1 MKIALAQQN
10 YIVGNFGYNT
20 SLILDAIARARKTGA
35 DLVVFSELCVCGYPP
50 RDFLEFDDFNKQCD
64 QAIAS
69 IADACRGIA
78 AVVGAPSTNPVIKG
92 KTLYNSAWFLSE
104 GSVLGMAHK
113 TLLPTYDVFDEYRY
127 FEPNRM
133 PYQLI
138 DYKGTRFAL
147 TICEDLWNVDNYP
160 LYVRNPMEE
169 LIKLHPDVV
178 INIASSPFHYNQPE
192 IRMDILSRNA
202 KQYCLPLV
210 YVNQVGGQTELLFD
224 GGSMVIANDGSL
236 KGELNR
242 FEEDLRV
249 YDLKELQI
257 PDAGCRMPDSPLPS
271 WGGVGGG
278 VDPVS
283 SIIVIARSEATR
295 QKDPESSIKLIHSAL
310 VMGIRDYFSKM
321 GFSKAILGLS
331 GGIDS
336 AVTLVL
342 AAEELGNEHVKAV
355 LLPSRF
361 SSAHS
366 IADAQKLAE
375 NLQVSFEIIPIDAP
389 FTAVEKSL
397 EPIFQGLP
405 FNLTE
410 ENIQA
415 RMRALILMALAN
427 KFGYILLNTSNKSE
441 AAVGYGTLYGDMC
454 GGISV
459 LGDLYKTQVY
469 ELARYLNHKKEI
481 IPLNTIEK
489 PPSAE
494 LRPDQKDI
502 DSLPDYAL
510 LDQILYQYIEE
521 RKGPKEITAMGFDPE
536 VVKRVLGLVN
546 GSEWKRHQ
554 TPPILRVS
562 PKAFGV
568 GRRMPIVG
576 KYL

>member
-10 YIVGNFGYNT
+10 YIVGNFEHNT
-20 SLILDAIARARKTGA
+20 SLIRDGIARARKSGA
-35 DLVVFSELCVCGYPP
+35 DLVVFSELSVCGYPP
-50 RDFLEFDDFNKQCD
+50 RDFLEFTDFYESCAEAVRK
-64 QAIAS
+64 IAT
-69 IADACRGIA
+69 DCKGIA
-78 AVVGAPSTNPVIKG
+78 AIVGAPSKNPGEKG
-92 KTLYNSAWFLSE
+92 KPLYNTAFFLAD
-104 GSVLGMAHK
+104 GQLFGMAHK

-133 PYQLI
+133 PYQVI
-138 DYKGTRFAL
+138 DYLGKRFAM
-147 TICEDLWNVDNYP
+147 TICEDLWNIDNYP

-169 LIKLHPDVV
+169 LSRLQPDVI
-178 INIASSPFHYNQPE
+178 INIAASPFHYNQPE
-192 IRMDILSRNA
+192 TRLDILSRNA
-202 KQYCLPLV
+202 RHYNLPLF

-224 GGSMVIANDGSL
+224 GGSMVLTPDGIL
-236 KGELNR
+236 KDELQR
-242 FEEDLRV
+242 FDEDLRT
-249 YDLKELQI
+249 YELEEIQ
-257 PDAGCRMPDSPLPS
+257 MPDTGCQHLAS
-271 WGGVGGG
+271 
-278 VDPVS
+278 D
-283 SIIVIARSEATR
+283 IQT
-295 QKDPESSIKLIHSAL
+295 IHSAL

-342 AAEELGNEHVKAV
+342 AAEALGSEQVKAL

-361 SSAHS
+361 SSEHS
-366 IADAQKLAE
+366 ITDARTLAE
-375 NLQVSFEIIPIDAP
+375 NLQCSYDIIPIDGS
-389 FTAVEKSL
+389 FTAIENAMAPHFGQLS
-397 EPIFQGLP
+397 
-405 FNLTE
+405 FNVTE

-415 RMRALILMALAN
+415 RLRAVILMAMAN

-469 ELARYLNHKKEI
+469 ELARYINRSGEM
-481 IPLNTIEK
+481 IPINTLDK

-494 LRPDQKDI
+494 LRPDQKDA

-510 LDQILYQYIEE
+510 LDQILFHYIEE
-521 RKGPKEITAMGFDPE
+521 RKGPNEITAMGFDPA
-536 VVKRVLGLVN
+536 VVKRVLGMVN
-546 GSEWKRHQ
+546 ENEWKRHQ

>member
-10 YIVGNFGYNT
+10 YIVGNFDYNT
-20 SLILDAIARARKTGA
+20 GLIRDAIVGARKLGA
-35 DLVVFSELCVCGYPP
+35 DLVIFSELSVCGYPP
-50 RDFLEFDDFNKQCD
+50 RDFLEFTDFQESCTK
-64 QAIAS
+64 AIEQ
-69 IADACRGIA
+69 IAGDCNGIA
-78 AVVGAPSTNPVIKG
+78 AIVGAPGRNPGEKG
-92 KTLYNSAWFLSE
+92 KPLYNTAWFLAD
-104 GSVLGMAHK
+104 GKVAGMAHK

-133 PYQLI
+133 PYQVI
-138 DYKGTRFAL
+138 DYLGKRFAL

-169 LIKLHPDVV
+169 LSTMKPDVI
-178 INIASSPFHYNQPE
+178 INIAASPFHYNQPE
-192 IRMDILSRNA
+192 IRLNILSHNA
-202 KQYCLPLV
+202 KQYNLPLF
-210 YVNQVGGQTELLFD
+210 YVNQTGGQTELLFD
-224 GGSMVIANDGSL
+224 GGSLVMDAGGSL
-236 KGELNR
+236 YDELPR
-242 FEEDLRV
+242 FEEALRV
-249 YDLKELQI
+249 YDLEELGNLNTNYELRI
-257 PDAGCRMPDSPLPS
+257 TN
-271 WGGVGGG
+271 
-278 VDPVS
+278 
-283 SIIVIARSEATR
+283 RSEAELGEANYETR
-295 QKDPESSIKLIHSAL
+295 HSASLSLRGTERRGNSIQLIHSAL

-342 AAEELGNEHVKAV
+342 ATEALGSENVKAL
-355 LLPSRF
+355 LLPSRY
-361 SSAHS
+361 SSEHS
-366 IADAQKLAE
+366 IADARKLAE
-375 NLQVSFEIIPIDAP
+375 NTNVSYDIIPIDES
-389 FTAVEKSL
+389 FTAVESTMS
-397 EPIFQGLP
+397 PYFTGLS
-405 FNLTE
+405 FNVAE

-415 RMRALILMALAN
+415 RLRAVILMAMAN

-469 ELARYLNHKKEI
+469 ELARHINRVSEM
-481 IPLNTIEK
+481 IPVNTIDK

-494 LRPDQKDI
+494 LRPDQKDA
-502 DSLPDYAL
+502 DSLPEYAL
-510 LDQILYQYIEE
+510 LDKILYHYIEE
-521 RKGPKEITAMGFDPE
+521 RKGPKEITALGFDPA
-536 VVKRVLGLVN
+536 VVTRVLSLVN